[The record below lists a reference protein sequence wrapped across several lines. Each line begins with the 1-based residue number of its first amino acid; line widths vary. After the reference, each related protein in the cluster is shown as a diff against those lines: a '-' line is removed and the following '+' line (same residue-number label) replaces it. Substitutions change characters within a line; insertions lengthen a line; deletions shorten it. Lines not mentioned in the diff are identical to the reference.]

1 MISTNKISL
10 LNMVESRDSK
20 QHFLD
25 VIKGLNLLHTK
36 RITLFYTTLINN
48 SNHDF
53 FMEIMI
59 SIDFEG
65 VCKIVCL
72 Q

>member
-1 MISTNKISL
+1 
-10 LNMVESRDSK
+10 MVESKDSK

>member
-10 LNMVESRDSK
+10 LNMVESKDSK